1 MIVSFYDKNFKG
13 LQNNASLVIDKDSYS
28 LIKRPIEMNSLT
40 CICEPFTENIQPT
53 FLVIKDNIGNKIY
66 SSLAGIPLLNSEN
79 KTEINGT
86 DLKSML
92 SSDVI
97 LEPTTYTLVKD
108 YIKYVFDEWKNQVNQ
123 DSFNVELDFKNYGTD
138 SNPDYAGDMNIGDL
152 KPSNDKAVYNAF
164 DEIQAYLKFYNL
176 YIDSDIDLVNKK
188 VVFTIGK
195 TMFRLM
201 NIKLWEYG
209 IKDYGKFIADVNE
222 CQGYY
227 KNGTTWNTGYK
238 WIMTSDGYIFV
249 EQNGTDTIYNIITT
263 LNSANSSDY
272 NVKDNFYV
280 GKTIYTIIEIEKNY
294 KAYTYT
300 NDNAFIQDITQNGY
314 VQVGYYKLRLTQRDI
329 YPIKRKVFVS
339 EEDLTDANTQAL
351 TELLNNLYN
360 EDITLNAVEQMPDY
374 ETKFAIYVNKGDKA
388 PYKFLPCGEL
398 HYNSS
403 GLTKFQIGYRF
414 TGAEFI

>member
-1 MIVSFYDKNFKG
+1 MIISFYDKNFKG
-13 LQNNASLVIDKDSYS
+13 LQNNASLVVDKDSYS

-53 FLVIKDNIGNKIY
+53 FLVVKDNIGNKIY

-108 YIKYVFDEWKNQVNQ
+108 YIQYVFNEWKSQVNQ
-123 DSFNVELDFKNYGTD
+123 NSFNVELVFKDNVTD
-138 SNPDYAGDMNIGDL
+138 VVTDL

-164 DEIQAYLKFYNL
+164 DEIQAYLKYYNL
-176 YIDSDIDLVNKK
+176 YLDSDIDLVNKK
-188 VVFTIGK
+188 VIFTIGK
-195 TMFRLM
+195 TMFKNM

-227 KNGTTWNTGYK
+227 NNGTTWTTGYK
-238 WIMTSDGYIFV
+238 WIMTSSGA
-249 EQNGTDTIYNIITT
+249 ITT
-263 LNSANSSDY
+263 NESN
-272 NVKDNFYV
+272 
-280 GKTIYTIIEIEKNY
+280 
-294 KAYTYT
+294 
-300 NDNAFIQDITQNGY
+300 
-314 VQVGYYKLRLTQRDI
+314 RDI

-360 EDITLNAVEQMPDY
+360 EDITLNAIEQMPDY
-374 ETKFAIYVNKGDKA
+374 ETKFAIYVNKGDKI
-388 PYKFLPCGEL
+388 PYKYLPCGEL
-398 HYNSS
+398 HYNSN
-403 GLTKFQIGYRF
+403 GLIKFQIGYRF

>member
-108 YIKYVFDEWKNQVNQ
+108 YIQYVFDEWKTQVNQ
-123 DSFNVELDFKNYGTD
+123 NSFNVELHFNDAVTD
-138 SNPDYAGDMNIGDL
+138 AITDL

-227 KNGTTWNTGYK
+227 KNETTWNAGYK

-280 GKTIYTIIEIEKNY
+280 GKTIYTIIGIEKNY

-360 EDITLNAVEQMPDY
+360 EDITLNAIEQMPDY
-374 ETKFAIYVNKGDKA
+374 ETKFAIYVNKGDKT

-398 HYNSS
+398 HYNSN

>member
-13 LQNNASLVIDKDSYS
+13 LQNNASLVVDKDSYS

-108 YIKYVFDEWKNQVNQ
+108 YIQYVFDEWKTQVNQ
-123 DSFNVELDFKNYGTD
+123 NSFNVELHFNDNVTD
-138 SNPDYAGDMNIGDL
+138 AITDL

-227 KNGTTWNTGYK
+227 KNGTTWNAGYK
-238 WIMTSDGYIFV
+238 WIMTSSGA
-249 EQNGTDTIYNIITT
+249 ITT
-263 LNSANSSDY
+263 TESN
-272 NVKDNFYV
+272 
-280 GKTIYTIIEIEKNY
+280 
-294 KAYTYT
+294 
-300 NDNAFIQDITQNGY
+300 
-314 VQVGYYKLRLTQRDI
+314 RDI

-360 EDITLNAVEQMPDY
+360 EDITLNAVEQMPNY

-398 HYNSS
+398 HYNSN

>member
-13 LQNNASLVIDKDSYS
+13 LQNNASLVVDKDSYS

-53 FLVIKDNIGNKIY
+53 FLIIKDNIGNKIY

-108 YIKYVFDEWKNQVNQ
+108 YIKYVFDEWKSQVNQ
-123 DSFNVELDFKNYGTD
+123 NSFNVELVFNANVTD
-138 SNPDYAGDMNIGDL
+138 SIGYL
-152 KPSNDKAVYNAF
+152 KPSNDKAIYNAF
-164 DEIQAYLKFYNL
+164 DEIQAYLKYYNL
-176 YIDSDIDLVNKK
+176 YLDSDIDLVNKK

-195 TMFRLM
+195 TMFKNM

-227 KNGTTWNTGYK
+227 NNGTSWTAGYK
-238 WIMTSDGYIFV
+238 WIMTSSGS
-249 EQNGTDTIYNIITT
+249 ITT
-263 LNSANSSDY
+263 TESN
-272 NVKDNFYV
+272 
-280 GKTIYTIIEIEKNY
+280 
-294 KAYTYT
+294 
-300 NDNAFIQDITQNGY
+300 
-314 VQVGYYKLRLTQRDI
+314 RDI

-360 EDITLNAVEQMPDY
+360 EDITLNAIDQIPDY
-374 ETKFAIYVNKGDKA
+374 ETKFNIYVNKGDEH
-388 PYKFLPCGEL
+388 PYKSLPCGEL
-398 HYNSS
+398 HYNSV

>member
-108 YIKYVFDEWKNQVNQ
+108 YIQYVFDEWKTQVNQ
-123 DSFNVELDFKNYGTD
+123 NSFNVELHFNDNVTD
-138 SNPDYAGDMNIGDL
+138 AITDL

-227 KNGTTWNTGYK
+227 KNGTTWNAGYK
-238 WIMTSDGYIFV
+238 WIMTSSGA
-249 EQNGTDTIYNIITT
+249 ITT
-263 LNSANSSDY
+263 TESN
-272 NVKDNFYV
+272 
-280 GKTIYTIIEIEKNY
+280 
-294 KAYTYT
+294 
-300 NDNAFIQDITQNGY
+300 
-314 VQVGYYKLRLTQRDI
+314 RDI

-360 EDITLNAVEQMPDY
+360 EDITLNAVEQMPNY

-398 HYNSS
+398 HYNSN

>member
-13 LQNNASLVIDKDSYS
+13 LQNNASLVVDKDSYS

-53 FLVIKDNIGNKIY
+53 FLIIKDNIGNKIY

-97 LEPTTYTLVKD
+97 LEPTTYSLVKD
-108 YIKYVFDEWKNQVNQ
+108 YIQYVFNEWKSQVNQ
-123 DSFNVELDFKNYGTD
+123 NSFNVELKFNENVID
-138 SNPDYAGDMNIGDL
+138 AIGDL
-152 KPSNDKAVYNAF
+152 KPSNDKAIYNAF
-164 DEIQAYLKFYNL
+164 DEIQAYLKYYNL
-176 YIDSDIDLVNKK
+176 YLDSDIDLVNKK
-188 VVFTIGK
+188 VIFTIGK
-195 TMFRLM
+195 TMFKNM

-227 KNGTTWNTGYK
+227 NNGTSWTAGYK
-238 WIMTSDGYIFV
+238 WIMTSSGA
-249 EQNGTDTIYNIITT
+249 ITT
-263 LNSANSSDY
+263 TENN
-272 NVKDNFYV
+272 
-280 GKTIYTIIEIEKNY
+280 
-294 KAYTYT
+294 
-300 NDNAFIQDITQNGY
+300 
-314 VQVGYYKLRLTQRDI
+314 RDI

-360 EDITLNAVEQMPDY
+360 EDITLNAIDQIPSY
-374 ETKFAIYVNKGDKA
+374 ETKFNIYVNKRDEH
-388 PYKFLPCGEL
+388 PYKSLPCGEL
-398 HYNSS
+398 HYNSV

-414 TGAEFI
+414 TGAKFI

>member
-13 LQNNASLVIDKDSYS
+13 LQNNASLVVDKDSYS

-53 FLVIKDNIGNKIY
+53 FLIIKDNIGNKIY

-108 YIKYVFDEWKNQVNQ
+108 YIKYVFDEWKSQVNQ
-123 DSFNVELDFKNYGTD
+123 NSFNVELHFNDAVTD
-138 SNPDYAGDMNIGDL
+138 AITDL

-280 GKTIYTIIEIEKNY
+280 GKTIYTIMEIEKNY

-374 ETKFAIYVNKGDKA
+374 ETKFAIYVNKGDKT

-398 HYNSS
+398 HYNSN

>member
-1 MIVSFYDKNFKG
+1 MIISFYDKNFKG
-13 LQNNASLVIDKDSYS
+13 LQNNASLVVDKDSYS

-40 CICEPFTENIQPT
+40 CVCEPFTENIQPT
-53 FLVIKDNIGNKIY
+53 FLIVKDNIGNKIY

-79 KTEINGT
+79 KTEINGS

-92 SSDVI
+92 SSDVV
-97 LEPTTYTLVKD
+97 LEPKTYTLVKD
-108 YIKYVFDEWKNQVNQ
+108 YIQYVFDEWKNQVNQ
-123 DSFNVELDFKNYGTD
+123 GSFNVELVFNDTVTD
-138 SNPDYAGDMNIGDL
+138 AITDL

-164 DEIQAYLKFYNL
+164 NEIQAYLKFYNL

-188 VVFTIGK
+188 VIFTIGK

-209 IKDYGKFIADVNE
+209 IKDYGKFVADVNE

-227 KNGTTWNTGYK
+227 NNGTAWTAGYK
-238 WIMTSDGYIFV
+238 WIMTSSGA
-249 EQNGTDTIYNIITT
+249 ITT
-263 LNSANSSDY
+263 TESN
-272 NVKDNFYV
+272 
-280 GKTIYTIIEIEKNY
+280 
-294 KAYTYT
+294 
-300 NDNAFIQDITQNGY
+300 
-314 VQVGYYKLRLTQRDI
+314 RDI

-388 PYKFLPCGEL
+388 PYKILPCGEL
-398 HYNSS
+398 HYNSN

>member
-13 LQNNASLVIDKDSYS
+13 LQNNASLVVDKDSYS

-53 FLVIKDNIGNKIY
+53 FLIIKDNIGNKIY

-123 DSFNVELDFKNYGTD
+123 NSFNVELVFNANVTD
-138 SNPDYAGDMNIGDL
+138 SIGYL

-164 DEIQAYLKFYNL
+164 DEIQAYLKYYNL
-176 YIDSDIDLVNKK
+176 YLDSDIDLVNKK
-188 VVFTIGK
+188 VIFTIGK
-195 TMFRLM
+195 TMFRNM

-209 IKDYGKFIADVNE
+209 IKDYGKFVADVNG

-227 KNGTTWNTGYK
+227 NNGTSWTAGYK

-249 EQNGTDTIYNIITT
+249 EQNGTDTIHNIITT

-280 GKTIYTIIEIEKNY
+280 GKTIYTIMEVEKKY
-294 KAYTYT
+294 KSYTYT

-339 EEDLTDANTQAL
+339 EEDLTDANAQAL

-360 EDITLNAVEQMPDY
+360 EDITLNAIDQIPSY
-374 ETKFAIYVNKGDKA
+374 ETKFNIYVNKGDEH
-388 PYKFLPCGEL
+388 PYKSLPCGEL
-398 HYNSS
+398 YKSLPCGELRYDYN
-403 GLTKFQIGYRF
+403 GLNEIQVGFRYVGVD
-414 TGAEFI
+414 FI

>member
-13 LQNNASLVIDKDSYS
+13 LQNNASLVVDKDSYS

-40 CICEPFTENIQPT
+40 CVCEPFTENIQPT
-53 FLVIKDNIGNKIY
+53 FLIIKDNVGNKIY

-108 YIKYVFDEWKNQVNQ
+108 YIKYVFDEWESQVNQ
-123 DSFNVELDFKNYGTD
+123 NSFNVELKFKDYGTTI
-138 SNPDYAGDMNIGDL
+138 NPDYAGNMNVGDL
-152 KPSNDKAVYNAF
+152 KPSNDKAIYNAF
-164 DEIQAYLKFYNL
+164 DEIQAYLKYYNL
-176 YIDSDIDLVNKK
+176 YLDSDIDLVNKK
-188 VVFTIGK
+188 VIFTVGR
-195 TMFRLM
+195 TLFRNM

-209 IKDYGKFIADVNE
+209 IKDYGKFVADVNE

-227 KNGTTWNTGYK
+227 NNGTSWTAGYK
-238 WIMTSDGYIFV
+238 WIMTSSGA
-249 EQNGTDTIYNIITT
+249 ITT
-263 LNSANSSDY
+263 TESN
-272 NVKDNFYV
+272 
-280 GKTIYTIIEIEKNY
+280 
-294 KAYTYT
+294 
-300 NDNAFIQDITQNGY
+300 
-314 VQVGYYKLRLTQRDI
+314 RDI

-360 EDITLNAVEQMPDY
+360 EDITLNAIEQMPDF
-374 ETKFAIYVNKGDKA
+374 ETKFNVYINKGDSQ
-388 PYKFLPCGEL
+388 PYKSLPCGEL
-398 HYNSS
+398 HYNNV

>member
-13 LQNNASLVIDKDSYS
+13 LQNNASLVVDKDSYS

-53 FLVIKDNIGNKIY
+53 FLIIKDNIGNKIY

-108 YIKYVFDEWKNQVNQ
+108 YIKYVFDEWKKQVNQ
-123 DSFNVELDFKNYGTD
+123 NSFNVELVFNANVTD
-138 SNPDYAGDMNIGDL
+138 AIGYL

-164 DEIQAYLKFYNL
+164 DEIQAYLKYYNL
-176 YIDSDIDLVNKK
+176 YLDSDIDLVNKK
-188 VVFTIGK
+188 VIFTIGK
-195 TMFRLM
+195 TMFRNM

-209 IKDYGKFIADVNE
+209 IKDYGKFVADVNE

-227 KNGTTWNTGYK
+227 NNGTSWTAGYK
-238 WIMTSDGYIFV
+238 WIMTSSGA
-249 EQNGTDTIYNIITT
+249 ITT
-263 LNSANSSDY
+263 TESN
-272 NVKDNFYV
+272 
-280 GKTIYTIIEIEKNY
+280 
-294 KAYTYT
+294 
-300 NDNAFIQDITQNGY
+300 
-314 VQVGYYKLRLTQRDI
+314 RDI
-329 YPIKRKVFVS
+329 YPIKRKIFVS
-339 EEDLTDANTQAL
+339 NEDLTDANTQAL

-360 EDITLNAVEQMPDY
+360 EDITLNSIEQIPDF
-374 ETKFAIYVNKGDKA
+374 ETKFNVYVNKEDKQV
-388 PYKFLPCGEL
+388 YKSLPCGEL
-398 HYNSS
+398 HYNSV